1 MRQGFIAAALAVAG
15 LIMSSTVF
23 AAGAPKFGVVDINT
37 VVTKSHRFQQG
48 MADIQ
53 AMQGKLQSQFDE
65 KSTKFKTLKDQLDK
79 ADPKSADYAKLS
91 GQVQDARDD
100 AQQFLND
107 SQQQLNQYN
116 QQLRQH
122 VADEFQKVLGIY
134 AKGKGY
140 DMIFMKGTGTAY
152 STDAYDVS
160 TDVLQALD
168 KDWDALQKAT
178 PPAAATPAPAAST
191 KH

>member
-15 LIMSSTVF
+15 LIVSIPAF
-23 AAGAPKFGVVDINT
+23 AAAPKFGVVDINS
-37 VVTKSHRFQQG
+37 VVTKSHRYQQG
-48 MADIQ
+48 MGEIQ
-53 AMQGKLQSQFDE
+53 AMRTKLQDQFND

-79 ADPKSADYAKLS
+79 ADPKSADYSKLS
-91 GQVQDARDD
+91 GQMQDARDD
-100 AQQFLND
+100 AQQFYNS
-107 SQQQLNQYN
+107 SQQELDTYN
-116 QQLRQH
+116 QQLRQS

-134 AKGKGY
+134 AKSKGY
-140 DMIFMKGTGTAY
+140 DIIFMKGSGAAY

-168 KDWDALQKAT
+168 KDWDQLKNVTA
-178 PPAAATPAPAAST
+178 PTPAPAATT